1 MIDLQ
6 TIENLL
12 GESLPQEGEGYGVLS
27 EAMRYSVLG
36 GGKRLRAI
44 MLIESFRLFSDDRE
58 LEKYTAHPFACAI
71 ECIHGY
77 SLVHDDL
84 PAMDNDEYRRGS
96 LTTHKKF
103 GHAMGILTGDAL
115 LNYSM
120 EIVAKAGENLAKY
133 KPDYYLDNMH
143 NFISATG
150 VLFRKAGC
158 FGMIGGQ
165 VLDVEGFGDDRKID
179 TEDLSLICELKTAR
193 LFQAALCCGA
203 ILAGADET
211 AVSLLDEIGYLMG
224 LAFQIRDDI
233 LDVTATFSETG
244 KDVSSDEKNNKSTF
258 VSIYGLDFARD
269 KVRSLY
275 EEMTEKLNRLPGDK
289 SEFCKLFE
297 KLYSL

>member
-1 MIDLQ
+1 MIGLN
-6 TIENLL
+6 TIEELL
-12 GESLPQEGEGYGVLS
+12 EQYLPKGDEGYGLLS

-44 MLIESFRLFSDDRE
+44 MLIESFRLFSDDKD
-58 LEKYTAHPFACAI
+58 LEKCMAYPFACAL

-84 PAMDNDEYRRGS
+84 PAMDNDEFRRGS
-96 LTTHKKF
+96 LTTHKRY

-120 EIVAKAGENLAKY
+120 EMITRAGVDFEKSKLGQYCSYMSRFMRAASVLY
-133 KPDYYLDNMH
+133 KN
-143 NFISATG
+143 
-150 VLFRKAGC
+150 AGA

-165 VLDVEGFGDDRKID
+165 VLDVEGFGDDVQPD
-179 TEDLSLICELKTAR
+179 EGMLATLCELKTSR

-211 AVSLLDEIGYLMG
+211 EVSFLDDIGRLMG

-233 LDVTATFSETG
+233 LDVTASFDETG
-244 KDVSSDEKNNKSTF
+244 KDTGSDEKNNKSTF
-258 VSIYGLDFARD
+258 VSMFGLDAARD
-269 KVRSLY
+269 RVKELY
-275 EEMTEKLNRLPGDK
+275 GEMSGKLEALPGDK
-289 SEFCKLFE
+289 TALESLFKKLFMI
-297 KLYSL
+297 

>member
-1 MIDLQ
+1 MTDLQ
-6 TIENLL
+6 TIEEML
-12 GESLPQEGEGYGVLS
+12 EKCLPASDEGYGLLS

-84 PAMDNDEYRRGS
+84 PAMDNDEFRRGA
-96 LTTHKKF
+96 LTTHKRY

-120 EIVAKAGENLAKY
+120 EIVTRAGEELEQN
-133 KPDYYLDNMH
+133 KPDYYMDNMR
-143 NFISATG
+143 NFMHAARI
-150 VLFRKAGC
+150 LFTKAGA

-165 VLDVEGFGDDRKID
+165 VLDVEGFGDDSRSDREKL
-179 TEDLSLICELKTAR
+179 EEMCELKTSR

-203 ILAGADET
+203 VLAGADET
-211 AVSLLDEIGYLMG
+211 AVSLLDDIGRIMG

-233 LDVTATFSETG
+233 LDVTASFAETG
-244 KDVSSDEKNNKSTF
+244 KDTGSDAKNNKSTF
-258 VSIYGLDFARD
+258 VSVFGLDRAREY
-269 KVRSLY
+269 VGELY
-275 EEMTEKLNRLPGDK
+275 EELKTMLGKLPGDK
-289 SEFCKLFE
+289 SAFETIFDKLF
-297 KLYSL
+297 SL

>member
-1 MIDLQ
+1 MIDIK
-6 TIENLL
+6 TIEELL
-12 GESLPQEGEGYGVLS
+12 EDCLPKDNEGYGVLS
-27 EAMRYSVLG
+27 EAMGYSVLG

-44 MLIESFRLFSDDRE
+44 MLIESFRLFSDDKE
-58 LEKYTAHPFACAI
+58 LEKCMAYPFACAL

-96 LTTHKKF
+96 LTTHKRY

-120 EIVAKAGENLAKY
+120 EIITSAGVNLENEKT
-133 KPDYYLDNMH
+133 DYYLDNVR
-143 NFISATG
+143 NFMLAAN
-150 VLFRKAGC
+150 VLYKKAGA

-165 VLDVEGFGDDRKID
+165 VLDIEGFKDVKDIGID
-179 TEDLSLICELKTAR
+179 ELSLICELKTAR

-211 AVSLLDEIGYLMG
+211 AISVLDKIGYLMG

-233 LDVTATFSETG
+233 LDVTASFEETG
-244 KDVSSDEKNNKSTF
+244 KDVSSDAKNNKSTF
-258 VSIYGLDFARD
+258 VSVYGIDFARN
-269 KVRSLY
+269 KVSEIY
-275 EEMTEKLNRLPGDK
+275 EEIRNMMNKLPGDK
-289 SEFCKLFE
+289 SSFEALFA
-297 KLYSL
+297 KLYSI